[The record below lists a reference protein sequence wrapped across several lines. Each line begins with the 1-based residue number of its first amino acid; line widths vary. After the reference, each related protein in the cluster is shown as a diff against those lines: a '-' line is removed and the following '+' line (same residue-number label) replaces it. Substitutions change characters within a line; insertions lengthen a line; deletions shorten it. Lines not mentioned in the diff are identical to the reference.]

1 MDTVRRPG
9 RESAAGSEANTIMI
23 VGVISDTHGLM
34 RPQAL
39 DALAGSELILH
50 AGDIGSPE
58 VLEALRQIAAGVE
71 PGDLIGAAA
80 GAATPNVEALSTAR
94 DSGPASGGEIT
105 LTVVRGNNDKGP
117 WAQELA
123 DAEIVEADGVFF
135 YVLHDAAQLD
145 LDPRAAG
152 FGAVV
157 SGHSHRPK
165 VEERKGVLYLNPGS
179 AGPRRFKLPI
189 TVARVE
195 VGGGRVSTT
204 IVQLAA

>member
-1 MDTVRRPG
+1 
-9 RESAAGSEANTIMI
+9 MI

-39 DALAGSELILH
+39 AALAGSELILH

-58 VLEALRQIAAGVE
+58 VLEALRQI
-71 PGDLIGAAA
+71 
-80 GAATPNVEALSTAR
+80 
-94 DSGPASGGEIT
+94 GPVVA
-105 LTVVRGNNDKGP
+105 VRGNNDKGP

-123 DAEIVEADGVFF
+123 DTEIVEAGGVFF

-152 FGAVV
+152 FAAVV

-195 VGGGRVSTT
+195 VGGGRVSNHYRSAGS
-204 IVQLAA
+204 VGSLN